1 MKANGSQNKR
11 NNGRRNSHEAPTAI
25 RCAIYTRKSTEDG
38 LDSGFSSLD
47 AQYEAAQAYIASQ
60 KQEGWICLPD
70 HYDDGGFT
78 GGNMDRPALKRLLTD
93 VKIGKID
100 CVVVY
105 KLDRLSRSLIDFVRI
120 IDVLENHNACFVSI
134 TQQFNSSTSMGRLTL
149 NILLS
154 FAQFERE
161 IIAER
166 TRDKMCAA
174 RRRGKWTGGIPM
186 LGYDIDPKGG
196 RLIVNRSE
204 AERVREIF
212 TLYLQQ
218 RSLLKVVQ
226 ELSTRSWTTKSW
238 IRKNGSRRQGKPFTK
253 TNLHNL
259 LTNPIYLGKVKLHGD
274 IYDGEHEA
282 IVKEPLWNQV
292 QQILKNNRRTAERL
306 RANKHGVLLQGLVR
320 CAHCKTTMFHSFT
333 QKGNRRYRYY
343 VCSSAQKKGY
353 ETCPSRSVPAAEME
367 KFVVERIREI
377 GNDHA
382 LLKLC

>member
-1 MKANGSQNKR
+1 
-11 NNGRRNSHEAPTAI
+11 
-25 RCAIYTRKSTEDG
+25 
-38 LDSGFSSLD
+38 
-47 AQYEAAQAYIASQ
+47 
-60 KQEGWICLPD
+60 
-70 HYDDGGFT
+70 
-78 GGNMDRPALKRLLTD
+78 
-93 VKIGKID
+93 
-100 CVVVY
+100 
-105 KLDRLSRSLIDFVRI
+105 
-120 IDVLENHNACFVSI
+120 
-134 TQQFNSSTSMGRLTL
+134 MGRLTL

-196 RLIVNRSE
+196 RLIVNISE

-274 IYDGEHEA
+274 VYDGEHEA

-382 LLKLC
+382 LLKLILKKSRAESTTINDPPINMNDLKNAFSLFDPVWEMLFPKEQGRIMQLLVERVDYNATRETLAITFSPTRIMALSKEVETAQEKNNENEPTNQ

>member
-1 MKANGSQNKR
+1 VES
-11 NNGRRNSHEAPTAI
+11 
-25 RCAIYTRKSTEDG
+25 D
-38 LDSGFSSLD
+38 
-47 AQYEAAQAYIASQ
+47 
-60 KQEGWICLPD
+60 
-70 HYDDGGFT
+70 
-78 GGNMDRPALKRLLTD
+78 
-93 VKIGKID
+93 KID

-105 KLDRLSRSLIDFVRI
+105 KLDRLSRSLIDFTKL
-120 IDVLENHNACFVSI
+120 IDLLEKRHVSFVSV
-134 TQQFNSSTSMGRLTL
+134 TQQFNSANSMGRLTL

-174 RRRGKWTGGIPM
+174 RRKGKWTGGIPM

-212 TLYLQQ
+212 TLYLQH

-226 ELSTRSWTTKSW
+226 ELSARSWTTKSW
-238 IRKNGSRRQGKPFTK
+238 IRKDGNRRQGKPLTK

-259 LTNPIYLGKVKLHGD
+259 LINPIYLGKVKLQGG

-282 IVKEPLWNQV
+282 IVEESLWNQV
-292 QQILKNNRRTAERL
+292 QQILKSNQRTANCSRN
-306 RANKHGVLLQGLVR
+306 NKHGVLLKSLVR

-343 VCSSAQKKGY
+343 VCSSAQKRGY
-353 ETCPSRSVPAAEME
+353 KTCPSRSVSAAEME

-377 GNDHA
+377 GHNQA
-382 LLKLC
+382 LLESILQKSRVESKIINDPPINMNDLKNAFSLFDPVWEMLFPKEQGRIMQLLVERVDYNATRETLAITFSPTRIMALSKEVETAQEKNNENEPTNQ